1 MAQFSRNLS
10 AGIVVALALTS
21 AFGAV
26 AWGGDL
32 IKQGDAGSLLSA
44 DASAAAINRSAKGD
58 RAGRPAGPVMASQTY
73 ALRLHGLSDTSVL
86 IRVPV
91 AAAHAPVAGTPAIE
105 ASGHKPPSL
114 LMKPGEAKSMDA
126 CEPSVS
132 VLTEVAKHLQ
142 PGRCFG

>member
-1 MAQFSRNLS
+1 MAQLSRNIS
-10 AGIVVALALTS
+10 AGIGGAMALTV

-26 AWGGDL
+26 AWGRDL
-32 IKQGDAGSLLSA
+32 AKQGDVNSLLSA
-44 DASAAAINRSAKGD
+44 DASAASINRSAKAD
-58 RAGRPAGPVMASQTY
+58 RAARPAGAAMQTRTY
-73 ALRLHGLSDTSVL
+73 AMRLHSLSDMSVL

-91 AAAHAPVAGTPAIE
+91 AAAQAPAAPAID
-105 ASGHKPPSL
+105 ASSRKAPSL
-114 LMKPGEAKSMDA
+114 LMKPGEARNMDA